1 MRTKPNSISKF
12 ISNSSY
18 LLFSSSAPCVSDR
31 DKSSVWNFCSHCADV
46 IIVVGDDDD
55 DDEINAFS
63 FFTGFWK

>member
-1 MRTKPNSISKF
+1 MLVT
-12 ISNSSY
+12 
-18 LLFSSSAPCVSDR
+18 VS

-46 IIVVGDDDD
+46 IIVVVDDDDDD